1 MLEHHND
8 HRDVKGIRPERQS
21 VPITQDTFKPTLGPG
36 DLEHLARRIEGDDG
50 TRGAQQA
57 CEPTRPGSEV
67 QDPFPGTDAADL
79 DNASE
84 PKLAVGSLVS
94 SNPIVVR
101 GSPRIVDRHASCK
114 RRVAC
119 QATGPGV
126 RGSRRSESM
135 PSGKALAS
143 GRKASVA
150 GGQT

>member
-1 MLEHHND
+1 MNT
-8 HRDVKGIRPERQS
+8 
-21 VPITQDTFKPTLGPG
+21 VPITPDTYKPDLGPC
-36 DLEHLARRIEGDDG
+36 DMDHLARRIEGDDG

-101 GSPRIVDRHASCK
+101 SSPRVEDRCARCK
-114 RRVAC
+114 RRVAVH
-119 QATGPGV
+119 A
-126 RGSRRSESM
+126 RW
-135 PSGKALAS
+135 
-143 GRKASVA
+143 
-150 GGQT
+150 